1 MVASG
6 VLETRAQQADCAVID
21 LTEAAY
27 DLEVDEADW
36 LPNLLRRGL
45 PALDQGLG
53 VAGWEYGLPPN
64 GGDVVHRNV
73 HVASGPPDFAD
84 RHMAAIAT
92 IPRNVLRRQ
101 VRTGLARTGWEEVA
115 ECGRPEEMAHYL
127 SHVDY
132 CKDVL
137 YLTAVDAK
145 GAGVSIVAPLA
156 EVTTLS
162 PNERCRWEMV
172 AAHVEAG
179 HRLREGIAAT
189 VGEPDAASALPHR
202 AEAVL
207 DPRNFRIADA
217 VGAAEQM
224 TARQRLR
231 AAAVAIDRARGKLRR
246 RDPQRALES
255 WKALVRGRWSVV
267 DWFDTDGRRFVL
279 AVPNPPEVTDPRG
292 LTERESQVV
301 WMAAAGMTNKL
312 IAYRLGLS
320 KSRISLVLRSAMR
333 KLGVRTRIQLVRK
346 VQSFPGPDDA

>member
-1 MVASG
+1 VVAS
-6 VLETRAQQADCAVID
+6 VLEAETQRAESAIID

-45 PALDQGLG
+45 PVLDQGLG

-73 HVASGPPDFAD
+73 HVASGPPDFAE

-92 IPRNVLRRQ
+92 IPRHVLRRQ

-115 ECGRPEEMAHYL
+115 ECGRPEEMARYL
-127 SHVDY
+127 SHIDY

-137 YLTAVDAK
+137 YLTAVSAK

-162 PNERCRWEMV
+162 SNERRRWEMV

-179 HRLREGIAAT
+179 HRLREAIAAT
-189 VGEPDAASALPHR
+189 LSELDAASPLPHR
-202 AEAVL
+202 AEAIL
-207 DPRNFRIADA
+207 DPRDFRVADA
-217 VGAAEQM
+217 LGPAQRA
-224 TARQRLR
+224 TARRRLR
-231 AAAVAIDRARGKLRR
+231 EAAVAVDRARGKMRKTA
-246 RDPQRALES
+246 PQEALQG

-267 DWFDTDGRRFVL
+267 DWFDADGRRFVL
-279 AVPNPPEVTDPRG
+279 AIPNPPEITDPRG
-292 LTERESQVV
+292 LTERESQVA

-320 KSRISLVLRSAMR
+320 ISRISLVLRSAMR
-333 KLGVRTRIQLVRK
+333 KLGVQTRIQLVRK
-346 VQSFPGPDDA
+346 IQSLPSSDT